1 MYLTFSIYFNF
12 IQSPSLV
19 FLLRCVLF
27 SVSLT
32 SSALLLSISSKIN
45 FSSHCPF
52 LFFSCS
58 FFHFLLKSVFLSVPS
73 SLPPRF
79 FRRQSLPCT
88 KWCDGCNWLT
98 SASNRITAG
107 TQIALVITRNPPPF
121 RSGANTVKQK
131 KTDWR
136 EREWRWPR
144 PVLISVW
151 GITNKSRSL
160 SGSVSDYHR
169 ADGTRTWRGRTMRKS
184 FFVFKT
190 LAVTYRS
197 SPTLLTLAF
206 FFCSHSH
213 HFRSTKRKEADE
225 ISGPLSNWLKIARAS
240 LTLHR
245 PTDLSK
251 GSRLMW
257 SFISSN

>member
-1 MYLTFSIYFNF
+1 MSSSLCHWPPPLFFS
-12 IQSPSLV
+12 L
-19 FLLRCVLF
+19 
-27 SVSLT
+27 
-32 SSALLLSISSKIN
+32 SAQKIN

-136 EREWRWPR
+136 ERVTVTPPRIDISLRNYKQKPILKWLRFRLSPSRWDEDVKGANDEK
-144 PVLISVW
+144 VL
-151 GITNKSRSL
+151 L
-160 SGSVSDYHR
+160 C
-169 ADGTRTWRGRTMRKS
+169 
-184 FFVFKT
+184 F
-190 LAVTYRS
+190 
-197 SPTLLTLAF
+197 
-206 FFCSHSH
+206 
-213 HFRSTKRKEADE
+213 
-225 ISGPLSNWLKIARAS
+225 
-240 LTLHR
+240 
-245 PTDLSK
+245 
-251 GSRLMW
+251 
-257 SFISSN
+257 

>member
-19 FLLRCVLF
+19 FLLSCVLF

-184 FFVFKT
+184 SFVFKT

-206 FFCSHSH
+206 FFVPTPITFVSLREKKPM
-213 HFRSTKRKEADE
+213 RSLGRWA
-225 ISGPLSNWLKIARAS
+225 IG
-240 LTLHR
+240 
-245 PTDLSK
+245 
-251 GSRLMW
+251 
-257 SFISSN
+257 